1 MNRYLLA
8 VVDDLLFHSKIQ
20 GLLSPHGYTVKVIP
34 DPVAAADHARRQRPA
49 LVIIDLGLGHG
60 DPFELIKVIKGEL
73 ALPVLAYTRHT
84 DLTGMQKAMAL
95 GCDKVVARSEFFD
108 NIAILVE
115 SLALK

>member
-20 GLLSPHGYTVKVIP
+20 GLLSPHGYAVKVIP

-60 DPFELIKVIKGEL
+60 DPF
-73 ALPVLAYTRHT
+73 LAYPRHT

-115 SLALK
+115 LLALK